1 MSPVLKL
8 MGGLILGAALGAGTY
23 ILVTQNNEDGI
34 INGAKVFF
42 DNVVDQGKLAA
53 KERRSELKIEL
64 GQEPAD

>member
-1 MSPVLKL
+1 MSPVLKI

-23 ILVTQNNEDGI
+23 ILLTQDNDEGI
-34 INGAKVFF
+34 VSGAKAFF
-42 DNVVDQGKLAA
+42 NNVVDQGKLAA